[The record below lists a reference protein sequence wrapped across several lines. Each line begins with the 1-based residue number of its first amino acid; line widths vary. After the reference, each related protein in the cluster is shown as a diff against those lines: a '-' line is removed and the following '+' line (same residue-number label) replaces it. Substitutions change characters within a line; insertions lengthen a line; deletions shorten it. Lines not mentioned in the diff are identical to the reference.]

1 VGCHDA
7 LSAIRSTPAAKA
19 QLEPADVTGRSGS
32 LTGQPDSYIRHQA
45 IRRVLAG
52 AGLNVQLIRRAEQAL
67 SDLRAEVSS

>member
-1 VGCHDA
+1 
-7 LSAIRSTPAAKA
+7 
-19 QLEPADVTGRSGS
+19 LEPADVTGRSGS